1 MFGAVPGLSHSLLK
15 IGTLVLYK
23 NDEEPS
29 LGVVIGEAKHL
40 ADSFSEEDLEDF
52 FSSEDLK
59 AKVYPVKWGDMQSVC
74 CEQPE
79 NLIIVSEAK

>member
-1 MFGAVPGLSHSLLK
+1 MLK

-29 LGVVIGEAKHL
+29 LGVVVEEAKPL
-40 ADSFSEEDLEDF
+40 AESFSEEDLEDF
-52 FSSEDLK
+52 FPSEDFR

>member
-1 MFGAVPGLSHSLLK
+1 LSHNLLK

-23 NDEEPS
+23 NDEEPCF
-29 LGVVIGEAKHL
+29 GVVIGEGRRL
-40 ADSFSEEDLEDF
+40 ADSLDEEDHEDF
-52 FSSEDLK
+52 YGASELK

>member
-1 MFGAVPGLSHSLLK
+1 MLK

-29 LGVVIGEAKHL
+29 LGIVIGEGKAL
-40 ADSFSEEDLEDF
+40 ADTFDMEEDLDVQDF
-52 FSSEDLK
+52 YASSELS

-79 NLIIVSEAK
+79 NLIIVSEVK

>member
-1 MFGAVPGLSHSLLK
+1 MK

-29 LGVVIGEAKHL
+29 LGIVIGEGKPL

-52 FSSEDLK
+52 FAASELT
-59 AKVYPVKWGDMQSVC
+59 AKVYPVKWGDMTSIC
-74 CEQPE
+74 DELPD
-79 NLIIVSEAK
+79 NLITVSEVK